1 MLETPTVRRAWLKQ
15 NNLSAGTTVDVLN
28 YIQESL
34 CGPASP
40 TYGKFCPVT
49 QEIGEDNGVVVGK
62 AVVKTFAIA
71 DVSACVSGESNWHIR
86 YATEADISALW
97 SAVEELSAEISGGS
111 WRDAIDQLS
120 ADVSSISRN
129 VSTLTDRVDSAE
141 EQIENLDDL
150 AVKYTDDD
158 KYLVVLN
165 PRPTWTT
172 SLRINDGSA
181 IGNSQIQ
188 FGSG

>member
-15 NNLSAGTTVDVLN
+15 NSLSAGTTVDVLN

-120 ADVSSISRN
+120 ADVSSLSSS
-129 VSTLTDRVDSAE
+129 VSNLTDRVDSAE